1 MLTFPDVLDLLA
13 HELSGLGRR
22 SLALAFGPS
31 RSLHRSRLRQGA
43 PLGEMAK
50 QTPGPRLS
58 TARAMP
64 GERS

>member
-1 MLTFPDVLDLLA
+1 MLTFAYVLDLFA

-31 RSLHRSRLRQGA
+31 RSLDRLLLRHGA

-50 QTPGPRLS
+50 QTSGP
-58 TARAMP
+58 
-64 GERS
+64 